1 MLNEF
6 YSLSPFPTLLL
17 QITDLQSEHLMS
29 VWVTGRSGRHHTLL
43 RHRCPGKETSKE
55 VANSFWDAD
64 SSQRGENALC
74 CLTSKSHLI
83 LDTFVPFPPL
93 TSLILTHHLNKEVR
107 AMIKSSHSV
116 NRVARQMLDPT
127 LVRDSPLRQTTHV
140 FFLLLHHC
148 SSQLTLPVSGGAKS
162 PCRSTS
168 VAPSCFIC
176 RL

>member
-6 YSLSPFPTLLL
+6 YSLSPFPTRLL
-17 QITDLQSEHLMS
+17 QIADLQSEHLNVCAGDWEVRTTS
-29 VWVTGRSGRHHTLL
+29 HT
-43 RHRCPGKETSKE
+43 PQTSPPWKGDNE
-55 VANSFWDAD
+55 GSRQLKVWDAD

-107 AMIKSSHSV
+107 AMIKSSRSV
-116 NRVARQMLDPT
+116 NQVARQMLDPT
-127 LVRDSPLRQTTHV
+127 LVRDSPLHQITRL

-148 SSQLTLPVSGGAKS
+148 SSQLTSPVGGGAKS
-162 PCRSTS
+162 PSRNTS
-168 VAPSCFIC
+168 
-176 RL
+176 